1 VDCNAAWTVLE
12 SDRPVDTAALERAS
26 RHVEHCPA
34 CRARIER
41 DALPA
46 GKLERFRAPPELAVR
61 IDAALD
67 GVAHGA
73 AVAERRTAW
82 RRVAALA
89 ASFLIGAV
97 LAGGYAMRLQGPD
110 TQRDLVAQ
118 AVSAHIG
125 AQMGDRLTQVASAD
139 QHTVKPWFAGRLDMS
154 PPVRDL
160 SAHGFV
166 LQGARLDY
174 LDRRPTAVVVYQ
186 HRKHAIDVFARPAV
200 EAAALAVRADRG
212 YNTVSWAA
220 DGFAFIAV
228 SDLNTSDLA
237 RFQAVQAGR

>member
-12 SDRPVDTAALERAS
+12 SDRPVDAAALERAS
-26 RHVEHCPA
+26 RHVERCPS

-41 DALPA
+41 DALLA
-46 GKLERFRAPPELAVR
+46 GQLERFRAPPELAVR

-97 LAGGYAMRLQGPD
+97 LAGGYAMRLRGPD
-110 TQRDLVAQ
+110 AQRDVITQ

-139 QHTVKPWFAGRLDMS
+139 QHTVKPWFAGRLDIA

-174 LDRRPTAVVVYQ
+174 LDRRPIGVVVYQ
-186 HRKHAIDVFARPAV
+186 HRRHAIDVFVRPA
-200 EAAALAVRADRG
+200 AGSGSAAVRADRG
-212 YNTVSWAA
+212 YNTVSWAS
-220 DGFAFIAV
+220 DSFEFIAV
-228 SDLNTSDLA
+228 SDLNAGDLA
-237 RFQAVQAGR
+237 RFQALQVGR